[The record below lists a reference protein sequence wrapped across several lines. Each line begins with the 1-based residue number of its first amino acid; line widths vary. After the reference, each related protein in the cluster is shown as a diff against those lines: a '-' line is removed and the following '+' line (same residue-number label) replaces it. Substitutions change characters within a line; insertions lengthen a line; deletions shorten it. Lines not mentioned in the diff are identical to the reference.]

1 MSWWQLSVECSDEE
15 LEKTEDD
22 LLSIGAI
29 AITLADAE
37 DEPLY
42 EPLPGHTPVWKR
54 SIVTGLFENDR
65 PLESLYTNLVK
76 MLSAS
81 LVSTIKT
88 SSLQDEDWVA
98 AYQRHFK
105 PIQCTDDLWI
115 VPEWCEAPDPDAL
128 NIILSPGVAFGTGGH
143 PTTALCLEWLSNNK
157 PSHLDC
163 IDYGCGSGILAIAA
177 LKLGARQVIGVDIDP
192 QALDSSRQNAERN
205 QIDATQLP
213 LLDNNQA
220 ITELSDL
227 LIANILSAPLISM
240 ADYLASLIKPG
251 GRIVLSGILQNQVDA
266 TKAAYQSTFEFDDT
280 HIMEDWACITG
291 IRRDG

>member
-15 LEKTEDD
+15 LEQTEDD
-22 LLSIGAI
+22 LLTIGAI
-29 AITLADAE
+29 AITLSDAE

-42 EPLPGHTPVWKR
+42 EPLPGHSPVWKK
-54 SIVTGLFENDR
+54 SIVTGLFDNDR

-76 MLSAS
+76 LLPAA
-81 LVSTIKT
+81 LINTIKT

-105 PIQCTDDLWI
+105 PIQCDDSLWI
-115 VPEWCEAPDPDAL
+115 VPEWCEAPDPEAL

-143 PTTALCLEWLSNNK
+143 PTTALCLKWLSKNR
-157 PSHLDC
+157 PTDLHC

-177 LKLGARQVIGVDIDP
+177 LKLGAKHVLGVDIDP
-192 QALDSSRQNAERN
+192 QALDSSRQNAVKNKINEE
-205 QIDATQLP
+205 QLP
-213 LLDNNQA
+213 LIDNQQS

-240 ADYLASLIKPG
+240 AAYLSSLVKPG
-251 GRIVLSGILQNQVDA
+251 GRILLSGILKEQVDA
-266 TKAAYQSTFEFDDT
+266 TRKAYETIFEFDDA
-280 HIMEDWACITG
+280 IISGDWACITG
-291 IRRDG
+291 VRGSG